1 MSFSYLDMFFFLI
14 SKIFFNLESYDILIS
29 RYLLYE
35 YKKVLETMIFNTY
48 KPWKFAFSQE
58 TDNIEEATENSWG
71 IIGVPFDSTSSYGPG
86 SRFGPTTVREAS
98 YSFEKYNISFGSEVN
113 KRFYDF
119 GNINVVYGNCM
130 KTLKILEETVEELV
144 DKGIKPI
151 IIGGEHSI
159 SLSPIKALSKKYP
172 TENIT
177 VITLDAHMDL
187 IDEYQGEKCSH
198 ATVMKRIFDL
208 NPKEIIE
215 IGIRSSSLE
224 EKEFVENQNNIA
236 IFTTK
241 DTKEN
246 FEAIQEKIKSIDRGD
261 PIYLSIDIDVL
272 DPLYVPEVGNP
283 IPNGISPDILEKIIE
298 ILAKKNVIGFDLVE
312 VATNKLGDST
322 SVTGAKIVYD
332 FLSLI
337 E

>member
-1 MSFSYLDMFFFLI
+1 ML
-14 SKIFFNLESYDILIS
+14 
-29 RYLLYE
+29 
-35 YKKVLETMIFNTY
+35 FNTY

-58 TDNIEEATENSWG
+58 TDDIKEAEKNSWG

-98 YSFEKYNISFGSEVN
+98 YSFERFNISFGREVN

-119 GNINVVYGNCM
+119 GNINVVYGNCT
-130 KTLKILEETVEELV
+130 KTLKILEETIDELV
-144 DKGIKPI
+144 KRGIKPI
-151 IIGGEHSI
+151 VMGGEHSI
-159 SLSPIKALSKKYP
+159 SLSPIKALSNKYP
-172 TENIT
+172 LEDIT

-187 IDEYQGEKCSH
+187 IDEYQGEKYSH
-198 ATVMKRIFDL
+198 ATVMKRIHEL
-208 NPKEIIE
+208 NLKEIIE

-224 EKEFVENQNNIA
+224 EKEFAENQKNIA

-246 FEAIQEKIKSIDRGD
+246 FELIEKKIEQINDED

-272 DPLYVPEVGNP
+272 DPLYIPEVGNP
-283 IPNGISPDILEKIIE
+283 IPNGISPDIIEKILE

-312 VATNKLGDST
+312 VATKKLGDS
-322 SVTGAKIVYD
+322 SGVTGAKIVYD
-332 FLSLI
+332 FLSLM

>member
-1 MSFSYLDMFFFLI
+1 ML
-14 SKIFFNLESYDILIS
+14 
-29 RYLLYE
+29 
-35 YKKVLETMIFNTY
+35 FNTY
-48 KPWKFAFSQE
+48 KPWKFAFSEE
-58 TDNIEEATENSWG
+58 TENIEEVVENRWG

-98 YSFEKYNISFGSEVN
+98 YSFEKYNISFDKEIN

-119 GNINVVYGNCM
+119 GNINVVYGNCK
-130 KTLKILEETVEELV
+130 KTLKILEETIEEIANME
-144 DKGIKPI
+144 IKPI

-159 SLSPIKALSKKYP
+159 SLAPIKALSKKYP
-172 TENIT
+172 TKDIT
-177 VITLDAHMDL
+177 VITLDAHMDM
-187 IDEYQGEKCSH
+187 IDTYQGEKCSH
-198 ATVMKRIFDL
+198 ATVIKRIHDL

-224 EKEFVENQNNIA
+224 EKEFVENQENIA
-236 IFTTK
+236 IFTVK

-246 FEAIQEKIKSIDRGD
+246 FEAIEKKIEQIGNKE

-272 DPLYVPEVGNP
+272 DPLYAPEVGNP
-283 IPNGISPDILEKIIE
+283 IPNGISPDIIEKILE

-322 SVTGAKIVYD
+322 GVTASKIVYD